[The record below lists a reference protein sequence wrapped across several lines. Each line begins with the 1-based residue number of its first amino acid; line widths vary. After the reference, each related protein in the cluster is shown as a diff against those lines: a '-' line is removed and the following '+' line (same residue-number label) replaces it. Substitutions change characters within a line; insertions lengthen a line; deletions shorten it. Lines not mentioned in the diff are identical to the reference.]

1 MASLSVSDILKLP
14 VAERVRLAQA
24 LWESIAAVPD
34 AVTLSE
40 AQRQELDRRWADYEK
55 DPSLGAPWADVRAR
69 IARGE

>member
-1 MASLSVSDILKLP
+1 MASISVSDILKLP

-40 AQRQELDRRWADYEK
+40 AQRQELDRRWEAYEK
-55 DPSLGAPWADVRAR
+55 DPSLGSPWADVRAR

>member
-1 MASLSVSDILKLP
+1 MASVSVSDILRLP

-40 AQRQELDRRWADYEK
+40 AQRQELDRRWEAYEK
-55 DPSLGAPWADVRAR
+55 DPSLGSPWADVRAR

>member
-1 MASLSVSDILKLP
+1 MASVSVSDILKLP

-40 AQRQELDRRWADYEK
+40 AQRQELDRRWEAYEK
-55 DPSLGAPWADVRAR
+55 DPSLGSPWADVRAR